1 MFKAV
6 VVVVVMLVSLK
17 SVGVDAID
25 HTDNGERH
33 EGEEGKEELSVKVV
47 VGVEAG
53 WRRGRV
59 EEELLLAT
67 ARRFH
72 FSVQV
77 DSEGEEGRC
86 QVQQQQQQ
94 LVIYFPRGEGAIQG
108 EGEAIAAALKDAGAD
123 ILLPHHHDNQQQLPA
138 LVGWMKAV
146 REAVK
151 ETRAISLT
159 QLSQT
164 LLGSQTLRHK
174 HRAQLDT
181 EGRVFHV
188 LGQGTRIYSGTDESM
203 REGSKDESKG
213 NIKVEEE
220 EDGTN
225 NKKEGKDKGTEEDV
239 KETPISRE
247 AGKEIILMRID
258 SGSYRV
264 MVGDK
269 QPLVLLVDRDSQRGR
284 ALLLAITDYL
294 LLENE
299 KEIKDKGDDRTADQK
314 GRITLEE
321 DTSKYIR
328 RSMESDKENM
338 LDKEQKK
345 MVVVMGVFV
354 KGPQPFL
361 QEVLIALL
369 QSGLDPHQTHFYIH
383 NQVSEYD
390 LLLREWMDLLRE
402 DRFTATQMEA
412 VRSQAHVRNHL
423 LSECERLECKWYV
436 NFDTSAFINPGVLP
450 RLLLHSRHPV
460 ITPAIR
466 IQDGMESTFLRD
478 LDPHTGLSASSWDH
492 LLLLDGHLTTAR
504 VEWHASC
511 VKKIYAVHRKVFGLL
526 SLHYTHP
533 ASSSLTHLSSQELQ
547 DTSVLSDPSFT
558 ETDVDESFC
567 QALRLSGVPM
577 MVLMEPNLG
586 GLVNTSGHTPTTP
599 DLVSLASNPL
609 IWRVKYLQP
618 DWHQILRGELLRIN
632 RPCPEVYQ
640 FPTFT
645 AQFCKDL
652 LSLANE
658 RNQWSPA
665 LKKDMRKS
673 ETKVEEVPTVDQY
686 LSDLNLEPLLTS
698 LRSDVL
704 QQLQLLA
711 FPYSAPDN
719 ITMALVARFQ
729 AGEVAG
735 LNQHHDASAISFL
748 VTLADQSQ
756 YQGGELEFPRQKC
769 RVRPGEG
776 DVLVF
781 PGRLTHPKTLH
792 NVTQGILHHLIIHI
806 DSLSLRHFH

>member
-1 MFKAV
+1 
-6 VVVVVMLVSLK
+6 
-17 SVGVDAID
+17 
-25 HTDNGERH
+25 
-33 EGEEGKEELSVKVV
+33 
-47 VGVEAG
+47 
-53 WRRGRV
+53 
-59 EEELLLAT
+59 
-67 ARRFH
+67 
-72 FSVQV
+72 
-77 DSEGEEGRC
+77 
-86 QVQQQQQQ
+86 
-94 LVIYFPRGEGAIQG
+94 
-108 EGEAIAAALKDAGAD
+108 
-123 ILLPHHHDNQQQLPA
+123 
-138 LVGWMKAV
+138 
-146 REAVK
+146 
-151 ETRAISLT
+151 
-159 QLSQT
+159 
-164 LLGSQTLRHK
+164 
-174 HRAQLDT
+174 
-181 EGRVFHV
+181 
-188 LGQGTRIYSGTDESM
+188 
-203 REGSKDESKG
+203 
-213 NIKVEEE
+213 
-220 EDGTN
+220 
-225 NKKEGKDKGTEEDV
+225 
-239 KETPISRE
+239 
-247 AGKEIILMRID
+247 
-258 SGSYRV
+258 
-264 MVGDK
+264 
-269 QPLVLLVDRDSQRGR
+269 
-284 ALLLAITDYL
+284 
-294 LLENE
+294 
-299 KEIKDKGDDRTADQK
+299 
-314 GRITLEE
+314 
-321 DTSKYIR
+321 
-328 RSMESDKENM
+328 M
-338 LDKEQKK
+338 LDKEEEGRYRQGAEENGGGG
-345 MVVVMGVFV
+345 GVFV
-354 KGPQPFL
+354 RGPQPFL

-402 DRFTATQMEA
+402 DRFTVTQMEA

-492 LLLLDGHLTTAR
+492 LPLLDGHLTTAR

-526 SLHYTHP
+526 SLHYSPP
-533 ASSSLTHLSSQELQ
+533 ASPSLTHLSSQELQ
-547 DTSVLSDPSFT
+547 DTSVPSDPGFT

-609 IWRVKYLQP
+609 IWKVKYLQP
-618 DWHQILRGELLRIN
+618 DWHQILRGELFRIN

-645 AQFCKDL
+645 AQFCEDL

-658 RNQWSPA
+658 RDQWSPA

-686 LSDLNLEPLLTS
+686 LSDLKLEPLLTS
-698 LRSDVL
+698 LQSDVL

-711 FPYSAPDN
+711 FPYSTPDN

-735 LNQHHDASAISFL
+735 LSQHHDASAISFL

-776 DVLVF
+776 EVLVF

-792 NVTQGILHHLIIHI
+792 NVTQGILHQLIIHF
-806 DSLSLRHFH
+806 DSIRLRHFQ